1 MKVHR
6 WFFLGFSLVFS
17 SVWAQGPE
25 FTYKMD
31 KRDPFKPFLQ
41 KEEPIR
47 PKGVPE
53 TPLLRFDLSQL
64 RLVAIV
70 VGVEGNRAM
79 VEDSEGKGYII
90 KEGDYVGRRYGQVKK
105 ITVDKVIIEE
115 TYRDAL
121 GRIQKRQVFLST
133 QPMEVVKSEST
144 EGEQ

>member
-1 MKVHR
+1 MWVHKVLLGL
-6 WFFLGFSLVFS
+6 FLGLSPA
-17 SVWAQGPE
+17 WAQGPE

-41 KEEPIR
+41 KEEPVR

-53 TPLLRFDLSQL
+53 TPLLKFDISQL

-79 VEDSEGKGYII
+79 LEDPEGRGYIV

-105 ITVDKVIIEE
+105 IMVDRVLIEE
-115 TYRDAL
+115 TYKDAL

-133 QPMEVVKSEST
+133 QPLEAMKLEST
-144 EGEQ
+144 EGER

>member
-1 MKVHR
+1 
-6 WFFLGFSLVFS
+6 
-17 SVWAQGPE
+17 
-25 FTYKMD
+25 MD

-41 KEEPIR
+41 KEEPVR

-53 TPLLRFDLSQL
+53 TPLLKFDISQL

-79 VEDSEGKGYII
+79 LEDPEGRGYIV

-105 ITVDKVIIEE
+105 IMVDRVLIEE
-115 TYRDAL
+115 TYKDAL

-133 QPMEVVKSEST
+133 QPLEAMKLEST
-144 EGEQ
+144 EGER

>member
-1 MKVHR
+1 MWVHKVLLGL
-6 WFFLGFSLVFS
+6 FLGLS
-17 SVWAQGPE
+17 SAWAQGPE

-41 KEEPIR
+41 KEEPVR

-53 TPLLRFDLSQL
+53 TPLLKFDISQL

-79 VEDSEGKGYII
+79 LEDPEGRGYIV

-105 ITVDKVIIEE
+105 IMVDRVLIEE
-115 TYRDAL
+115 TYKDAL

-133 QPMEVVKSEST
+133 QPLEAMKLEST
-144 EGEQ
+144 EGER

>member
-1 MKVHR
+1 MWVHKVLLGL
-6 WFFLGFSLVFS
+6 FLGLSPA
-17 SVWAQGPE
+17 WAQGLE

-41 KEEPIR
+41 KEEPVR

-53 TPLLRFDLSQL
+53 TPLLKFDISQL

-79 VEDSEGKGYII
+79 LEDPEGRGYIV

-105 ITVDKVIIEE
+105 IMVDRVLIEE
-115 TYRDAL
+115 TYKDAL

-133 QPMEVVKSEST
+133 QPLEAMKLEST
-144 EGEQ
+144 EGER